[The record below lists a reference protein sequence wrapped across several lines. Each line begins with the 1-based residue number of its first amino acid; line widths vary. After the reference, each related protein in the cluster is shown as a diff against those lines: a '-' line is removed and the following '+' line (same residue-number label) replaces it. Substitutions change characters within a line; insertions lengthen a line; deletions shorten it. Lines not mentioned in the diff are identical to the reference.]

1 MKIVSQLSV
10 FLENKPG
17 AFARVCST
25 FAREKINLDAIMV
38 EDAID
43 HAVVRLV
50 VDKTKKAKDLLED
63 HGAVCLEG
71 QILAIEMKNKPG
83 QLVQVAEKLAK
94 ANINVDYAYGSSAAV
109 GGEQVTIYVRVADPN
124 AALEVLKG

>member
-25 FAREKINLDAIMV
+25 FAKEKINLDAIMV
-38 EDAID
+38 EDAVD

-71 QILAIEMKNKPG
+71 QILAVDLKNVPG
-83 QLVQVAEKLAK
+83 QLVQVAEKLAN
-94 ANINVDYAYGSSAAV
+94 ANINVDYAYGSSTATDE
-109 GGEQVTIYVRVADPN
+109 GQVTIYVRVADPN
-124 AALEVLKG
+124 AALKVLRG